1 MSMHDT
7 PRLRIALA
15 LALLGAALAAC
26 GPRLHHGH
34 GTVVAV
40 DASRGQVTLD
50 HERMPGFMDA
60 MTMTY
65 TVAQPSLLEGIR
77 VGEEVDF
84 ALEQRG
90 DELRIRSIEP
100 RR

>member
-1 MSMHDT
+1 MHDA
-7 PRLRIALA
+7 PRLRLALA
-15 LALLGAALAAC
+15 LAALAAAVTAC
-26 GPRLHHGH
+26 GPPLHHGH

-40 DASRGQVTLD
+40 DAARGEVTLD

-65 TVAQPSLLEGIR
+65 TVAQPSLLDGIR